1 MKGAELSFS
10 WDNTKAVVSFAVPT
24 NDAVMASINKVMNGP
39 AAGDYYSAASYYLS
53 QKMELATALGYIN
66 KALGMKEKKPFW
78 YLRKKALI
86 QAEMGDYS
94 GAIATATLSMK
105 AAEVAGN
112 EDYVSSNRKSIE
124 EWKKK

>member
-1 MKGAELSFS
+1 
-10 WDNTKAVVSFAVPT
+10 
-24 NDAVMASINKVMNGP
+24 
-39 AAGDYYSAASYYLS
+39 
-53 QKMELATALGYIN
+53 
-66 KALGMKEKKPFW
+66 MKEKNPFW